1 MGRGSLGD
9 SLSARWVEDAGSV
22 ADDVSVLLDRSLV
35 EQSCTHSAQVSDVR
49 PIHGHSCLCLVPR
62 VGHGVCIG
70 CALAVGCGLGDKQ
83 HVGGDSKT
91 GMGRTGLCR
100 PHEMHAD
107 LPCRGQSAALLEEV
121 MELVSAAP

>member
-35 EQSCTHSAQVSDVR
+35 EQSCTQSAQVSDVR

-62 VGHGVCIG
+62 VGHGVCTG

-83 HVGGDSKT
+83 HGGEIARLEWVGQACA
-91 GMGRTGLCR
+91 GMICMQTSRVAGRVQRCWR
-100 PHEMHAD
+100 K
-107 LPCRGQSAALLEEV
+107 
-121 MELVSAAP
+121 